1 MNKTLDL
8 ITIGRSSVY
17 LYGSQI
23 GGKLEDMRAAR
34 LIRRIY
40 EIGIYPDWWKLE
52 PMETDMAWQNAC
64 NELAT
69 HDPHCRGVVVLGLA
83 SGEETFGQR
92 LRSAACHPLVKGF
105 AVGRTIFGDA
115 ARKWLSGPVPDEEA
129 VAIMVGKYSNLCAD
143 WDEARQGA
151 GILDGEKQAK

>member
-8 ITIGRSSVY
+8 ITIGRSSVD

-23 GGKLEDMRAAR
+23 GGKLEDLRAAC

-64 NELAT
+64 NEVAA

-83 SGEETFGQR
+83 SDEETLGQR

-105 AVGRTIFGDA
+105 AVERTIFGDA
-115 ARKWLSGPVPDEEA
+115 ARKWLSGQVSDEEA
-129 VAIMVGKYSNLCAD
+129 VAIMVGKYSNLCAV